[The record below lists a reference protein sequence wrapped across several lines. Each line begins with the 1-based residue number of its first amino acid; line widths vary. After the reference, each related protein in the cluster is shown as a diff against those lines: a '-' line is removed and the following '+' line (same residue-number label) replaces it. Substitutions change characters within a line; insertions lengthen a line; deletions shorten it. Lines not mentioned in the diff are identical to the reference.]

1 MDDDT
6 LLGILLRGRPMTLD
20 DAALATHLDPSDLRA
35 AVQRLRDRGLIGG
48 ADDVLAYPPPADW
61 ANEAVAVHT
70 RRVRDA
76 AVSAVAD
83 IERILEDLPAVLR
96 AWSAGETATERV
108 PTVLRHGPHTAEDLL
123 WEISGKPSST
133 LVAVFTSIDRLMN
146 SSPERARRFS
156 DSLRELR

>member
-20 DAALATHLDPSDLRA
+20 DAALATHLDPPDLRA

-70 RRVRDA
+70 RTREAR
-76 AVSAVAD
+76 
-83 IERILEDLPAVLR
+83 LTLP
-96 AWSAGETATERV
+96 
-108 PTVLRHGPHTAEDLL
+108 
-123 WEISGKPSST
+123 I
-133 LVAVFTSIDRLMN
+133 TSFSFRRL
-146 SSPERARRFS
+146 
-156 DSLRELR
+156 